1 MIDKR
6 LLRMVGGDRKY
17 IYLNVLFQWLSLA
30 ANIVMM
36 YFLAMWV
43 QNIHD
48 HGFIARELTL
58 TLCVAAAA
66 LLARFLCTRT
76 SSRMSFLSSR
86 GVKKTFRAKIFQK
99 LFRLGPSYMEQTAGS
114 AELVQ
119 LSVEGVDQL
128 EVYFGAYIPQFFYAM
143 IAPLTLFVVLSF
155 QDWFTA
161 LMLFL
166 TVWLIPV
173 IIMGVQTWAKKL
185 LSSYLNRYYK
195 MGDSFLENLQGMT
208 TLKIYQAD
216 GRKSEEMDDQAEKF
230 RKITMKVLTMQLN
243 SIAIMDFV
251 TYAGGAL
258 GVLLSVL
265 RLRSGVLDL
274 SGALWIILLSID
286 FFLPMRR
293 LGSYFHVAMNGMT
306 ASKKMFKLLDLPE
319 PEEGQK
325 SFGSKGALS
334 LSDVHF
340 SYQEGQEVLHGVS
353 MDFPDCSFT
362 GLAGESGCGKSTVAA
377 LLMGRN
383 RGYTGEVMANGVPL
397 SQIQSESLLRSV
409 CYIGSDSF
417 LFQGT
422 VRDNLLMGKPD
433 ASDKELWDALAKVK
447 LDGFLREEQGL
458 DTRLQEQASNFS
470 GGQKQRLA
478 LARALLLDSRV
489 YIFDE
494 ATSNI
499 DADSEEQIL
508 DTVRDMVGQ
517 KTILF
522 ISHRLANLVGTDR
535 IYCMERGEVT
545 EQGSHEELLQ
555 KNGTYAKLWQT
566 QYQLEHFTKEAN
578 A

>member
-1 MIDKR
+1 
-6 LLRMVGGDRKY
+6 
-17 IYLNVLFQWLSLA
+17 
-30 ANIVMM
+30 
-36 YFLAMWV
+36 
-43 QNIHD
+43 
-48 HGFIARELTL
+48 
-58 TLCVAAAA
+58 
-66 LLARFLCTRT
+66 
-76 SSRMSFLSSR
+76 
-86 GVKKTFRAKIFQK
+86 
-99 LFRLGPSYMEQTAGS
+99 
-114 AELVQ
+114 
-119 LSVEGVDQL
+119 
-128 EVYFGAYIPQFFYAM
+128 
-143 IAPLTLFVVLSF
+143 
-155 QDWFTA
+155 
-161 LMLFL
+161 
-166 TVWLIPV
+166 
-173 IIMGVQTWAKKL
+173 
-185 LSSYLNRYYK
+185 
-195 MGDSFLENLQGMT
+195 
-208 TLKIYQAD
+208 
-216 GRKSEEMDDQAEKF
+216 
-230 RKITMKVLTMQLN
+230 
-243 SIAIMDFV
+243 
-251 TYAGGAL
+251 
-258 GVLLSVL
+258 
-265 RLRSGVLDL
+265 
-274 SGALWIILLSID
+274 
-286 FFLPMRR
+286 
-293 LGSYFHVAMNGMT
+293 
-306 ASKKMFKLLDLPE
+306 
-319 PEEGQK
+319 
-325 SFGSKGALS
+325 
-334 LSDVHF
+334 
-340 SYQEGQEVLHGVS
+340 

-433 ASDKELWDALAKVK
+433 ASDGELWNALAKVK

>member
-1 MIDKR
+1 
-6 LLRMVGGDRKY
+6 
-17 IYLNVLFQWLSLA
+17 
-30 ANIVMM
+30 
-36 YFLAMWV
+36 
-43 QNIHD
+43 
-48 HGFIARELTL
+48 
-58 TLCVAAAA
+58 
-66 LLARFLCTRT
+66 
-76 SSRMSFLSSR
+76 
-86 GVKKTFRAKIFQK
+86 
-99 LFRLGPSYMEQTAGS
+99 
-114 AELVQ
+114 
-119 LSVEGVDQL
+119 
-128 EVYFGAYIPQFFYAM
+128 
-143 IAPLTLFVVLSF
+143 
-155 QDWFTA
+155 
-161 LMLFL
+161 
-166 TVWLIPV
+166 
-173 IIMGVQTWAKKL
+173 
-185 LSSYLNRYYK
+185 
-195 MGDSFLENLQGMT
+195 
-208 TLKIYQAD
+208 
-216 GRKSEEMDDQAEKF
+216 
-230 RKITMKVLTMQLN
+230 
-243 SIAIMDFV
+243 
-251 TYAGGAL
+251 
-258 GVLLSVL
+258 
-265 RLRSGVLDL
+265 
-274 SGALWIILLSID
+274 
-286 FFLPMRR
+286 
-293 LGSYFHVAMNGMT
+293 
-306 ASKKMFKLLDLPE
+306 
-319 PEEGQK
+319 
-325 SFGSKGALS
+325 
-334 LSDVHF
+334 
-340 SYQEGQEVLHGVS
+340 
-353 MDFPDCSFT
+353 
-362 GLAGESGCGKSTVAA
+362 
-377 LLMGRN
+377 
-383 RGYTGEVMANGVPL
+383 MANGVPL

-433 ASDKELWDALAKVK
+433 ASDEELWDALAKVK